1 MIDNDPLG
9 TRTAA
14 FLDDLRA
21 TYGSVPVE
29 PDARLTALFAA
40 DTIVADT
47 VVIPSTPRRP
57 RMLSDLL
64 KSLPGKVAAGLVGA
78 TLAWSGLGVAGAMPG
93 PLSLASSDEEIGEP
107 APDETEVADETDADA
122 DDEDVDA
129 EDETAPDA
137 TELPEAPTTVSE
149 AAHIHDFDEA
159 CGNHGKYVS
168 HYARFGEEPD
178 CATGA
183 REEAAAQDQE
193 DADDDGDEGTD
204 EVTIADDDSDD
215 ETDDDKGKNEKSKK
229 ATSKGGKGK
238 GRR

>member
-1 MIDNDPLG
+1 MIDNDPLDP
-9 TRTAA
+9 RTAA

-47 VVIPSTPRRP
+47 IVIPSTPRRP

-107 APDETEVADETDADA
+107 ALDETEVADETDADA
-122 DDEDVDA
+122 EDTDDDGD

-193 DADDDGDEGTD
+193 DADDDGDEDTD
-204 EVTIADDDSDD
+204 EVTIADGDDGDD
-215 ETDDDKGKNEKSKK
+215 KGKGKNEKSKK